1 LADTTRFAAARTLE
15 ARCDWVEAEAPRP
28 VDLAIYGAEP
38 LKSAVISIVV
48 HCSTGDP
55 LA

>member
-15 ARCDWVEAEAPRP
+15 ARCDWDEAGAPRP
-28 VDLAIYGAEP
+28 VDLAIEGAEP
-38 LKSAVISIVV
+38 LKTAAISIVL